1 MPKRKSSSGSP
12 RAVLILA
19 GITALLFLIGEGLV
33 IARQDW
39 GQLLIARFVGL
50 GDPAQ
55 VTRLVGKQI
64 HRGLDAA
71 GVPRDSV
78 VERTSDR
85 EPAIHWKVGLASGA
99 SLLQTNQAIA
109 QSLADQGAEVISGR
123 ERPGKNGETVVT
135 LVAGIRGRPTHEV
148 VLVRWPR
155 VEDAPEVFSARVAI
169 LLYGFGEDEAQA
181 DAILASPLPVA
192 VAIAPGA
199 PWSDRLFRE
208 ARERERE
215 VVLHLPLEPIG
226 YPQTNPGPGTVLVT
240 MKPLKITGT
249 VKGYLDEA
257 GPVTAVANLMG
268 SLATQDVTVMRA
280 VFRELERRQIP
291 FLHVSPAVGAVC
303 RSLAGEMG
311 VGYAQPDVILDG
323 EARQETTARL
333 DAAWKRVLERA
344 HENGKVV
351 VMLRATPLALEWLPK
366 AVTSKR
372 LKDVSLVPL
381 AALLSRPGAL

>member
-1 MPKRKSSSGSP
+1 MPKRKKSANSP
-12 RAVLILA
+12 RATLILA
-19 GITALLFLIGEGLV
+19 GITALLFLLGEGLV
-33 IARQDW
+33 VARQDW
-39 GQLLIARFVGL
+39 GQILIARFLGL

-64 HRGLDAA
+64 RRGLDAV
-71 GVPRDSV
+71 GVPPDSV
-78 VERTSDR
+78 AEKTSDH
-85 EPAIHWKVGLASGA
+85 EPSIHWRVGLASGA
-99 SLLQTNQAIA
+99 SLIQANQAIT
-109 QSLADQGAEVISGR
+109 QSLADQGAEVLTGR
-123 ERPGKNGETVVT
+123 ERPGRNGETVVT

-155 VEDAPEVFSARVAI
+155 AEDAPEVFNARVAI
-169 LLYGFGEDEAQA
+169 LLYGLGEDQALA
-181 DAILASPLPVA
+181 DAFIGSPLPVA

-199 PWSDRLFRE
+199 PWSSRLFKL
-208 ARERERE
+208 AREHERE

-226 YPQTNPGPGTVLVT
+226 YPQTSPGPGAILVT

-249 VKGYLDEA
+249 VKHYLDEA

-268 SLATQDVTVMRA
+268 SLATQDITVMRA
-280 VFRELERRQIP
+280 VFRELERRQVP

-311 VGYAQPDVILDG
+311 VGYAQPDMILDG
-323 EARQETTARL
+323 EARQETAAKL

-344 HENGKVV
+344 REDGKVV

-366 AVTSKR
+366 AISSKR
-372 LKDVSLVPL
+372 LKDVSVVPL
-381 AALLSRPGAL
+381 AALLARPGAL